1 MGIYMERTLTV
12 LAFIITIGCTSCE
25 QAKTHNQK
33 NLDQP
38 IQADTSLFAILPFDT
53 TQHWFFKD
61 GQPTGLSSK
70 ELSRIEHILKK
81 CISDYN
87 PEQEKRIEEINKEH
101 PEYKLNKDH
110 FIIDLSKYK
119 RQYVPVLNAKG
130 EKEVWI
136 NCFCNTWN
144 SDWKKNV
151 IFVHDGGNCYFN
163 VKVNLTT
170 GKYYELIVNG
180 EA

>member
-1 MGIYMERTLTV
+1 MERIFTI
-12 LAFIITIGCTSCE
+12 LAFIIIIGCASCE
-25 QAKTHNQK
+25 QAKTHHQK
-33 NLDQP
+33 NLDEP
-38 IQADTSLFAILPFDT
+38 IQADTSLLAILPFDT

-61 GQPTGLSSK
+61 GQPTDLSSK
-70 ELSRIEHILKK
+70 ELSQIEHILQK
-81 CISDYN
+81 CISNYN

-101 PEYKLNKDH
+101 PEYKLNKNA

-144 SDWKKNV
+144 SDWKKNL